1 MATPQS
7 PDKEAAMISQMAAG
21 RLGPDPAAA
30 AAQAQD
36 PAANPQA
43 APRPQAGKPAPRPE
57 AEKPDTEQG
66 TAEKEGSPQT
76 EGDKMKEDPV
86 LYKVKMG
93 EEERDL
99 TPEQI
104 ASTFSRYSELNYKNA
119 QMKPVTQLAEALMQR
134 IPDATPEKVAS
145 IMAASIKAQMSNPQ
159 MGRGSQG
166 QPPQS
171 PGSANTQTKG
181 DNQPRSAEDISA
193 MMDQWERDN
202 AASLPP
208 GYRELVTQM
217 GQSGQIGSEVQ
228 QMKRILQQ
236 LVGQSQG
243 VADAARDTVA
253 KTNQD
258 RVATIRQQIGTNL
271 DRVQQHLQIPG
282 EQANNFMIFASER
295 GYTLEDFIDPNLA
308 MKVMQ
313 DFKANMDSP
322 EMDRLRDMAKRRQ
335 AYTGAIG
342 SAPSAPAAASADPQ
356 SQRFESFANDLMAK
370 KGLA

>member
-7 PDKEAAMISQMAAG
+7 PDKEAAMISQMASG

-30 AAQAQD
+30 QD
-36 PAANPQA
+36 PASNPQP
-43 APRPQAGKPAPRPE
+43 APAPQQGKPAEKP

-66 TAEKEGSPQT
+66 RAEEQGSPQT
-76 EGDKMKEDPV
+76 EGDKMNEDPV

-93 EEERDL
+93 DQDRDL

-145 IMAASIKAQMSNPQ
+145 IMAASLKAQMSNPQ

-166 QPPQS
+166 QPAQN
-171 PGSANTQTKG
+171 PGSANTEAKG
-181 DNQPRSAEDISA
+181 DGRSRSAEDISA
-193 MMDQWERDN
+193 MMDKWEQDN

-217 GQSGQIGSEVQ
+217 NQSGQLGSEVQ
-228 QMKRILQQ
+228 QMKQILKQ

-243 VADAARDTVA
+243 VADAARDTVS

-282 EQANNFMIFASER
+282 EAANDFMVFASER

-308 MKVMQ
+308 LKVMQ
-313 DFKANMDSP
+313 DFKANKDSP
-322 EMDRLRDMAKRRQ
+322 EMERLRSMAQRRQ
-335 AYTGAIG
+335 AYTGAVG
-342 SAPSAPAAASADPQ
+342 SSPSAPPSGPADPQ
-356 SQRFESFANDLMAK
+356 SQRFDSFANDLMAK